1 MSTTS
6 LMPVAEGTSPS
17 CNTTALSQALSG
29 RIPSLDGLRA
39 VAVLLV
45 IFNHLGVP
53 HAPEGRGVL
62 TFFVLSG
69 FLITWTL
76 LRESDRCGDVS
87 IRDFYIRR
95 GLRIFP
101 AFYVLWVLHITTTW
115 LSQGRLSAS
124 AWADYAAAFFYVR
137 NYRRAM
143 SVHPHQYFGHTW
155 ALSIE
160 EQFYFFW
167 PWLLRFFQK
176 DLRRFTHALIG
187 IIIATDIYRMVLFF
201 AFHASREW
209 LNFAFDSR
217 VDHLL
222 VGCLLAVLLKRGV
235 MQEFWLLITSRVWIS
250 LLVFG
255 LMVASIA
262 LDGRYGLAYKFGVG
276 FVIDPLL
283 TAVLLVQVIAFANT
297 RAWGWLNWSVT
308 RFIGRISYS
317 MFLYQ
322 SVTNYWATHLLK
334 NHSRWLVFAAATA
347 LAILLGSVSYYL
359 VELRFLRL
367 KTKFIR
373 GTRKV
378 RESSPAEIYT
388 RLQPEESSVNA

>member
-1 MSTTS
+1 MSTATALKAS
-6 LMPVAEGTSPS
+6 HS
-17 CNTTALSQALSG
+17 TTALRQALSG

-76 LRESDRCGDVS
+76 LRESERCGDVS
-87 IRDFYIRR
+87 IRDFYVRR

-101 AFYVLWVLHITTTW
+101 AFYVLWALHSTVTW
-115 LSQGRLSAS
+115 LMQGKLSAS
-124 AWADYAAAFFYVR
+124 AWADYATAFFYVR
-137 NYRRAM
+137 NYRRAT

-160 EQFYFFW
+160 EQFYLMW

-176 DLRRFTHALIG
+176 DLRRLTYILVA
-187 IIIATDIYRMVLFF
+187 IIVAVDIYRIVLFF
-201 AFHASREW
+201 KFHVSREW
-209 LNFAFDSR
+209 LSFAFDSR

-222 VGCLLAVLLKRGV
+222 VGCLLAVLLKRDV
-235 MQEFWLLITSRVWIS
+235 MREFWAFITSRVWIS
-250 LLVFG
+250 VIVFG
-255 LMVASIA
+255 LVVASIA

-276 FVIDPLL
+276 FVVDPLL
-283 TAVLLVQVIAFANT
+283 TAVLIVQVIVFANT
-297 RAWGWLNWSVT
+297 WAWGWLNWSVT
-308 RFIGRISYS
+308 RFVGRISYS

-322 SVTNYWATHLLK
+322 AVTNYWATHLFK
-334 NHSRWLVFAAATA
+334 DRSRFVVVAAAVSLA
-347 LAILLGSVSYYL
+347 LLLGSISYYA
-359 VELRFLRL
+359 VELRFLQL
-367 KTKFIR
+367 KTKFVR
-373 GTRKV
+373 GGRKV
-378 RESSPAEIYT
+378 RQTPAVGLYS
-388 RLQPEESSVNA
+388 RPQPEESSVNA